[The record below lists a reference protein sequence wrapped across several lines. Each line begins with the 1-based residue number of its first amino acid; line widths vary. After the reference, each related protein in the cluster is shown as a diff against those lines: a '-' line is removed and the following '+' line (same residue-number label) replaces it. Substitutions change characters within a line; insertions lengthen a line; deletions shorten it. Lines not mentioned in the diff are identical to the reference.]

1 MIQRKKKVKSLP
13 YEHARSGKEA
23 IADLEKIL
31 SDFGCS
37 QFGTMQDT
45 VKGETILQFR
55 HRDRPVSIVMSWRGY
70 AAMYLQRHPFNGHR
84 RMKKADYDAMA
95 LEQGKIAVC
104 SMLRD
109 MLKAQITAAE
119 MGAMS
124 FDAVFMPHILLGSG
138 QRVIDFVNSKNLLPA
153 ATG

>member
-1 MIQRKKKVKSLP
+1 MRRKKLKSLP
-13 YEHARSGKEA
+13 YEHATSGKEA
-23 IADLEKIL
+23 IAELEKIL
-31 SDFGCS
+31 SAFGCS
-37 QFGTMQDT
+37 QFGTMQD
-45 VKGETILQFR
+45 VAKGETILQFK

-70 AAMYLQRHPFNGHR
+70 AAMYLQRYPYNGHR
-84 RMKKADYDAMA
+84 RMKKSDYELMA

-124 FDAVFMPHILLGSG
+124 FDAVFMPHMLLPSG
-138 QRVIDFVNSKNLLPA
+138 QRIIDYVDSQKLLPKPKENL
-153 ATG
+153 